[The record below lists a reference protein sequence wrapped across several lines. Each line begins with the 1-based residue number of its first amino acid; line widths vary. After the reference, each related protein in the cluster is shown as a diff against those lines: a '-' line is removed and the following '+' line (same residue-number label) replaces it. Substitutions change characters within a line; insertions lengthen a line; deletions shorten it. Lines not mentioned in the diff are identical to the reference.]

1 MKVLKF
7 DEKDGFDW
15 LMEEMRAIH
24 DESGVEI
31 MICIYK
37 KRDGRVG
44 IGTTRGNNA
53 EILGLIEFGKTEY
66 IESFYEE

>member
-1 MKVLKF
+1 MKVIKF

-15 LMEEMRAIH
+15 LVKEMQAIH
-24 DESGVEI
+24 DVDGVEI

-37 KRDGRVG
+37 TKDGRVG

-53 EILGLIEFGKTEY
+53 EILGLIELGKTEY
-66 IESFYEE
+66 IDGLYE